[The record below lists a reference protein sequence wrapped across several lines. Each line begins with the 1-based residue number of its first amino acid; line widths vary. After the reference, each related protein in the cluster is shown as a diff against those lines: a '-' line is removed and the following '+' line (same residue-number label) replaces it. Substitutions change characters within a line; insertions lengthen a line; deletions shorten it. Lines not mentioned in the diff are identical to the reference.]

1 MFDFSIDFDFR
12 HLTFDFFEGVIMVK
26 HINAYDRSL
35 IQIGNRLLEMSG
47 LVGKRLSLAMD
58 SFIRQDDKM
67 AQSIVA
73 GDDDIDTQEE
83 SLEMEC
89 LELISLQQPTD
100 HDLRFLAAAMH
111 IGRELERIGDYA
123 CDIAELILGL
133 KPKAPYF
140 KPLVDLPRMAQ
151 IVQEM
156 LDKSM
161 KAYFEKNIKLAG
173 QLDDDDNQVDQLFL
187 ALLGEL
193 TDYMKQGPEYV
204 DQASSLLLAARYLER
219 IGDHVVNIAEM
230 VIFTETG
237 ERHPFKA
244 K

>member
-1 MFDFSIDFDFR
+1 
-12 HLTFDFFEGVIMVK
+12 MVK

-35 IQIGNRLLEMSG
+35 IQIGNRLLEMSE
-47 LVGKRLSLAMD
+47 LVGKRLSQAMN
-58 SFIRQDDKM
+58 SFIGQNDEI
-67 AQSIVA
+67 AQYIIA

-89 LELISLQQPTD
+89 LELISLQQPID
-100 HDLRFLAAAMH
+100 HDLRFLAAAMR

-123 CDIAELILGL
+123 CDIAKLTLGSI
-133 KPKAPYF
+133 PKTPYF

-173 QLDDDDNQVDQLFL
+173 QLDDDDNQVDQLFSS
-187 ALLGEL
+187 LLVEL
-193 TDYMKQGPEYV
+193 TGYMKQGPEYV
-204 DQASSLLLAARYLER
+204 DQASCLLLTARYLER
-219 IGDHVVNIAEM
+219 VGDHVVNIGEM

-244 K
+244 KRRGYQK